1 MIATIRRP
9 ISAAPYSP
17 GYWDVSYSSTVL
29 WVVYL
34 VRRGAGGWAELIYVT
49 TGCQFITS
57 MNLEIRGQHRC
68 LTRVEFA
75 LRFETMIQ
83 DWISAFSPDRSV
95 LCFRS
100 STLLVRYTNRPFRH
114 QGKHTKRLTVQLCVV
129 DHCLHNDRRSA
140 SSRRLGIYQSC
151 PWVHFVWPNPT
162 QLMGQPNPWTTLE
175 YIVVEAYLWPARNW
189 NVLCGAVRHPQSSSF
204 RYPGF

>member
-1 MIATIRRP
+1 M
-9 ISAAPYSP
+9 
-17 GYWDVSYSSTVL
+17 
-29 WVVYL
+29 
-34 VRRGAGGWAELIYVT
+34 RRGAGGWAELIYVT

-57 MNLEIRGQHRC
+57 MNLEIRRQHRC
-68 LTRVEFA
+68 LTRVEFT
-75 LRFETMIQ
+75 LRFVTMIQ

-140 SSRRLGIYQSC
+140 SSRRLGIIRVVHGPISC
-151 PWVHFVWPNPT
+151 DPT
-162 QLMGQPNPWTTLE
+162 QPNPW
-175 YIVVEAYLWPARNW
+175 VNPAHGQLWNI
-189 NVLCGAVRHPQSSSF
+189 SSSK
-204 RYPGF
+204 RTYGPPGIGMYCVGLCAIRSRQVFVTLDSNLAKCWPISRERNLSS